1 MFKYNLDNTL
11 LFRIILDEKETTC
24 MKRILSFVLM
34 LMLIMSM
41 TSAVY
46 AQGSAIQV
54 RVDQKP
60 VTFSDASPF
69 IDENN
74 RTLVPLRAIGEAM
87 GLTVTWDN
95 FIKTASFTKLYTE
108 ANTPAVFGDIYV
120 GKEVIEF
127 VIGYKTAIVKTFF
140 YPKGYVLTGIYDTN
154 IANSGWLEVPMDT
167 AATIRDSR
175 TYAPVRY
182 LADAF
187 RIETKWNGATKSVE
201 LANSKSAAEVGLSIE
216 LMAMYDDYQAWVFVA
231 GEGSKVKSAD
241 VLQVIADEKSAT
253 IRAFTADEKSAV
265 NQALMEDAVKGSQV
279 AGVVVTSPIEE
290 SNTYKYTFNL
300 QVTMEDGT
308 KHLVSCNDYFY
319 FDGQGGYL

>member
-1 MFKYNLDNTL
+1 
-11 LFRIILDEKETTC
+11 
-24 MKRILSFVLM
+24 MKRILSLVLV

-41 TSAVY
+41 ATTVY

-60 VTFSDASPF
+60 VNFSDASPF

-108 ANTPAVFGDIYV
+108 ENTPAFFGDIYV
-120 GKEVIEF
+120 GKEVVEF
-127 VIGYKTAIVKTFF
+127 VIGSKTAMVKIFF
-140 YPKGYVLTGIYDTN
+140 YPKGYALTGIYDTN

-167 AATIRDSR
+167 AAIIRDSR

-187 RIETKWNGATKSVE
+187 RFETKWNGATKSVE
-201 LANSKSAAEVGLSIE
+201 LASSKSATEVGLSIE
-216 LMAMYDDYQAWVFVA
+216 LMAMYEDYQGWAFIA
-231 GEGSKVKSAD
+231 EEGSNIKSAE
-241 VLQVIADEKSAT
+241 VLRVIVDEKPAT

-265 NQALMEDAVKGSQV
+265 DQALMDDAVKGSQV
-279 AGVVVTSPIEE
+279 AGVVVTAPIKE
-290 SNTYKYTFNL
+290 SNTYMYAFML

-319 FDGQGGYL
+319 FDSQGGYI